1 MTTPKCIATLLLAVV
16 LSGTALAQPR
26 KQQPQAKT
34 PPEDSIVRLISAEK
48 AWQITENGTNY
59 RRVQGDARFLH
70 NDTYLLCDSASWNV
84 DAEVIEAYGNVRL
97 MQDETMLTSDEL
109 TYLISENLAQFK
121 GSLVELLDK
130 EGNRLRTRQLEYNTK
145 DSLAFFHDGGAM
157 KSKEGNVIEGL
168 RGTYDSRTKI
178 FTFEENVKLFM
189 DSILMRTERLTY
201 NSTEEKAC
209 FGSETH
215 TWLDETFIRADGGW
229 YTRKDS
235 TLCYQ
240 DNVYAMD
247 ETYEIWCAEGY
258 RHGPTHEVELV
269 RLVRVLDPEH
279 STAIYGNRL
288 RYLPDSSKC
297 YVLEDPAVAYYGEN
311 ENHEIDTLFIASDTM
326 IFRAVPRRE
335 FAEEEIAAAKK
346 RREDALFDA
355 LAEFRAKQAAERQ
368 QKIDD
373 ALRAAGKLPPLK
385 TDSTAT
391 ATPAPA
397 NAPTSDSLQMPQL
410 PKPGGKPTRP
420 AKATR
425 AATEVTPPADDDEQ
439 PTDEDVPE
447 GRKVAPED
455 STKVIPDPIEDPD
468 TTAVNCLWAFHNVR
482 MYRTDLQAAADSVTF
497 TTLDSIAMLLGR
509 PVMWNKVKNQLT
521 SERMHLFIKDG
532 SVYRGSMITD
542 ARITTREDAE
552 HFNQIKSTEMMGF
565 FRDNELYRY
574 DALGNVAA
582 IFYMEENGSLT
593 NVNIKESKS
602 LTAMIKDAAATR
614 LLYLEDIKSD
624 AYPIPDLESEKQ
636 KFKGF
641 EWRGDERPVSRYDV
655 TLMPIPSSWRHMF
668 DGLEQP
674 VFHETD
680 DYFKGYMTGVYEEL
694 ALRAEA
700 RRWQKIEKNI
710 EKSTRE
716 MRAEWARGDAAEID
730 SLAAVTDSLTLAL
743 LDSLYTFKVADAEKI
758 DLYPDSHP
766 AKEVKPS
773 AQTEVKPA
781 KKLTWKERRAQ
792 RREARKA
799 RRAAKKAEREA
810 RRAQQKSVTP

>member
-1 MTTPKCIATLLLAVV
+1 MTAPKCIVTLLLAAV
-16 LSGTALAQPR
+16 LSGTVLAQPR
-26 KQQPQAKT
+26 KQQQQAAT
-34 PPEDSIVRLISAEK
+34 PPEDSIVRLISADK
-48 AWQITENGTNY
+48 AWQITENGVNY

-84 DAEVIEAYGNVRL
+84 DSEVIEAYGNVRL
-97 MQDETMLTSDEL
+97 MQDETMLTSDQL
-109 TYLISENLAQFK
+109 TYLISESLAQFK
-121 GSLVELLDK
+121 GSVVELLDK
-130 EGNRLRTRQLEYNTK
+130 DGNRLRTRQLEYNTK
-145 DSLAFFHDGGAM
+145 DSLAFFHEGGAM

-168 RGTYDSRTKI
+168 HGTYDSRTKT
-178 FTFEENVKLFM
+178 FTFEDDVKLFM
-189 DSILMRTERLTY
+189 DSILMKTDRLTY
-201 NSTEEKAC
+201 NSDEEKAC
-209 FGSETH
+209 FGRETH

-247 ETYEIWCAEGY
+247 EQYEIWCAEGY
-258 RHGPTHEVELV
+258 RHGPTHEVELMRHV
-269 RLVRVLDPEH
+269 LVLDPEH
-279 STAIYGNRL
+279 STSIFGNRL

-335 FAEEEIAAAKK
+335 FAEEEIAAARK

-355 LAEFRAKQAAERQ
+355 LAEFRAKQAAARQ
-368 QKIDD
+368 QKIDE

-391 ATPAPA
+391 AGPAQP
-397 NAPTSDSLQMPQL
+397 PVTEPDLSEI
-410 PKPGGKPTRP
+410 PKPGGRP
-420 AKATR
+420 AKASKPNRTNL
-425 AATEVTPPADDDEQ
+425 EETPPDDDEL
-439 PTDEDVPE
+439 PTDEDGPT
-447 GRKVAPED
+447 GRKTAPDDSASARTAVPD
-455 STKVIPDPIEDPD
+455 STVIPDLIGDPD
-468 TTAVNCLWAFHNVR
+468 TTAVNCIWAFHNVR
-482 MYRTDLQAAADSVTF
+482 MFRTDLQAAADSVTF
-497 TTLDSIAMLLGR
+497 TTLDSIAVMSGR

-521 SERMHLFIKDG
+521 SETMHLFIKDG

-565 FRDNELYRY
+565 FHNNELYRY

-582 IFYMEENGSLT
+582 IFYMEENGALT
-593 NVNIKESKS
+593 NVNVKESKS

-641 EWRGDERPVSRYDV
+641 EWRGDERPASRYDV
-655 TLMPIPSSWRHMF
+655 TFMPIPISWRHMF
-668 DGLEQP
+668 DGMEQP
-674 VFHETD
+674 VFHETEE
-680 DYFKGYMTGVYEEL
+680 YFKGYMTGVYEQL

-700 RRWQKIEKNI
+700 RRWQKIEKNL

-716 MRAEWARGDAAEID
+716 MRAQWAREDAAEID
-730 SLAAVTDSLTLAL
+730 SLSAELDSLTLKL

-758 DLYPDSHP
+758 DLYPESHP
-766 AKEVKPS
+766 AKEVKP
-773 AQTEVKPA
+773 AARTEVQPA
-781 KKLTWKERRAQ
+781 KKLTWKERRAL

-799 RRAAKKAEREA
+799 RRAARKAAREA
-810 RRAQQKSVTP
+810 RKTTL

>member
-1 MTTPKCIATLLLAVV
+1 MTAPKCIVTLLLAAV
-16 LSGTALAQPR
+16 LSGTAFAQPR
-26 KQQPQAKT
+26 KQQQQAAT

-48 AWQITENGTNY
+48 AWQITENGINY

-97 MQDETMLTSDEL
+97 MQDETMLTSDQL
-109 TYLISENLAQFK
+109 TYLISESLAQFR
-121 GSLVELLDK
+121 GSVVELLDK
-130 EGNRLRTRQLEYNTK
+130 DGNRLRTRQLEYNTK
-145 DSLAFFHDGGAM
+145 DSLAFFHEGGAM
-157 KSKEGNVIEGL
+157 KSREGNVIEGVH
-168 RGTYDSRTKI
+168 GTYDSRTKT
-178 FTFEENVKLFM
+178 FTFEEDVKLFM
-189 DSILMRTERLTY
+189 DSILMKTERLTY
-201 NSTEEKAC
+201 NSDEGKAC
-209 FGSETH
+209 FGAETH
-215 TWLDETFIRADGGW
+215 TWMDETFIRADGGW
-229 YTRKDS
+229 YNRKDS

-247 ETYEIWCAEGY
+247 ERYEVWCTEGY

-269 RLVRVLDPEH
+269 RHVRVLDPEH
-279 STAIYGNRL
+279 NTSIFGNRL

-355 LAEFRAKQAAERQ
+355 LAEFRAKQAAARQ

-385 TDSTAT
+385 TDSTVT
-391 ATPAPA
+391 AGPVKPA
-397 NAPTSDSLQMPQL
+397 
-410 PKPGGKPTRP
+410 KPT
-420 AKATR
+420 KAPR
-425 AATEVTPPADDDEQ
+425 ANLEETPPDDDEL
-439 PTDEDVPE
+439 PTDEEMPR
-447 GRKVAPED
+447 GRKTAPDDSSAARTAVPD
-455 STKVIPDPIEDPD
+455 STVIPDPIEDPD
-468 TTAVNCLWAFHNVR
+468 TSAVNCLWAFHNVK
-482 MYRTDLQAAADSVTF
+482 MFRTDLQAAADSVTF
-497 TTLDSIAMLLGR
+497 TTLDSIAVMSGR

-521 SERMHLFIKDG
+521 SETMHLFIKDG
-532 SVYRGSMITD
+532 SVQRGSMLTD
-542 ARITTREDAE
+542 ARITTREDDE

-565 FRDNELYRY
+565 FHNNELYRY

-582 IFYMEENGSLT
+582 IFYMEENGALT
-593 NVNIKESKS
+593 NVNVKESKS

-655 TLMPIPSSWRHMF
+655 SFMPIPVSWRPMF
-668 DGLEQP
+668 DGMEKP
-674 VFHETD
+674 VFRESEE
-680 DYFKGYMTGVYEEL
+680 YFKGYMTGVYEQL
-694 ALRAEA
+694 AVRAEA
-700 RRWQKIEKNI
+700 RRWQKIEKRI
-710 EKSTRE
+710 DRDTRD
-716 MRAEWARGDAAEID
+716 MRAEWARADAAEID
-730 SLAAVTDSLTLAL
+730 SLSAADDSTLLAL
-743 LDSLYTFKVADAEKI
+743 LDSLYTFKVPDAEKL

-766 AKEVKPS
+766 AKEVKPA
-773 AQTEVKPA
+773 AQSEVQPA
-781 KKLTWKERRAQ
+781 KKLSWKERRAL

-799 RRAAKKAEREA
+799 RRAARRAAREA
-810 RRAQQKSVTP
+810 RKATL

>member
-1 MTTPKCIATLLLAVV
+1 MTTPKCIATLLLA
-16 LSGTALAQPR
+16 ALLTGPAFAQPR
-26 KQQPQAKT
+26 KQQPQAAT

-48 AWQITENGTNY
+48 AWQITENGVNY

-109 TYLISENLAQFK
+109 TYLIPESLAQFK
-121 GSLVELLDK
+121 GSVVELLDK
-130 EGNRLRTRQLEYNTK
+130 DGNRLRTRQLEYNTK
-145 DSLAFFHDGGAM
+145 DSLAFFHEGGAM

-168 RGTYDSRTKI
+168 HGTYDSRTKV

-201 NSTEEKAC
+201 NSSEEKAC
-209 FGSETH
+209 FGTETH

-247 ETYEIWCAEGY
+247 ENYEVWCAEGY

-269 RLVRVLDPEH
+269 RQVRVLDPEH
-279 STAIYGNRL
+279 STSIYGNRL
-288 RYLPDSSKC
+288 RYLPDSAKC
-297 YVLEDPAVAYYGEN
+297 YVLEEPAVAYYGEN

-326 IFRAVPRRE
+326 IFRAVPRYE
-335 FAEEEIAAAKK
+335 FSEEEIEAAKK

-368 QKIDD
+368 QKIED
-373 ALRAAGKLPPLK
+373 AMRAAGKLPPLK
-385 TDSTAT
+385 SDSTAT
-391 ATPAPA
+391 TPST
-397 NAPTSDSLQMPQL
+397 PTLD
-410 PKPGGKPTRP
+410 GKPTRP
-420 AKATR
+420 PKPSRSTV
-425 AATEVTPPADDDEQ
+425 EETPPTDDDQ
-439 PTDEDVPE
+439 PDNEDGPE
-447 GRKVAPED
+447 RKAAPD
-455 STKVIPDPIEDPD
+455 SGSVIPAPMEEPD
-468 TTAVNCLWAFHNVR
+468 SSSVNCIWAFRNVR

-565 FRDNELYRY
+565 FRNNELYRY

-582 IFYMEENGSLT
+582 IFYMEEGGALT
-593 NVNIKESKS
+593 NVNVKESKS
-602 LTAMIKDAAATR
+602 LTAMIKVAAATR

-655 TLMPIPSSWRHMF
+655 TFMPIPTSWRQMF
-668 DGLEQP
+668 DGLEKP

-680 DYFKGYMTGVYEEL
+680 DYFKGYMTGVYEQL

-700 RRWQKIEKNI
+700 RRWQKIEKNL

-716 MRAEWARGDAAEID
+716 LRAEWARADAAEID
-730 SLAAVTDSLTLAL
+730 SLAVATDSLTLAL

-766 AKEVKPS
+766 AKEVKS
-773 AQTEVKPA
+773 TAQTEVKPA
-781 KKLTWKERRAQ
+781 KKLTWKERRAL

-799 RRAAKKAEREA
+799 RRVA
-810 RRAQQKSVTP
+810 RRAERAAWKMQQKSVTP

>member
-1 MTTPKCIATLLLAVV
+1 MTAPKCIATLLLAAV

-26 KQQPQAKT
+26 KQQQQTAT

-48 AWQITENGTNY
+48 AWQITENGVNY

-109 TYLISENLAQFK
+109 TYLISESLAQFK
-121 GSLVELLDK
+121 GSVVELLDK
-130 EGNRLRTRQLEYNTK
+130 DGNKLRTRQLEYNTK
-145 DSLAFFHDGGAM
+145 DSLAFFHEGGAM

-168 RGTYDSRTKI
+168 HGTYDSRTKV

-201 NSTEEKAC
+201 NSNEEKAC
-209 FGSETH
+209 FGTETH

-247 ETYEIWCAEGY
+247 ETREVWCAEGY

-269 RLVRVLDPEH
+269 RQVRVLDPEH

-288 RYLPDSSKC
+288 RYLPDSAKC
-297 YVLEDPAVAYYGEN
+297 YVLEEPAVAYYGEN

-326 IFRAVPRRE
+326 IFRAVPRYE
-335 FAEEEIAAAKK
+335 FSEEEVEAAKK

-368 QKIDD
+368 KKIEE
-373 ALRAAGKLPPLK
+373 AQRAAGKLPPLPK
-385 TDSTAT
+385 DSTA
-391 ATPAPA
+391 APAPA
-397 NAPTSDSLQMPQL
+397 ASAPATTNPAQPQL
-410 PKPGGKPTRP
+410 PTLGGKPS
-420 AKATR
+420 KATQT
-425 AATEVTPPADDDEQ
+425 AASTEETTSDDEEP
-439 PTDEDVPE
+439 PTDEDVP
-447 GRKVAPED
+447 GSRKAASD
-455 STKVIPDPIEDPD
+455 STTVTSDSTTVIPGLTGDLDS
-468 TTAVNCLWAFHNVR
+468 TSVNCIWAFHNVR

-521 SERMHLFIKDG
+521 SETMHLFIKDG

-542 ARITTREDAE
+542 ARITTREDGE

-565 FRDNELYRY
+565 FRNNELYRY

-641 EWRGDERPVSRYDV
+641 EWRGDERPISRYDV
-655 TLMPIPSSWRHMF
+655 TFMPIPTSWRQMF
-668 DGLEQP
+668 DGMEKP
-674 VFHETD
+674 VFNETD
-680 DYFKGYMTGVYEEL
+680 DYFKGYMTGVYEQL

-700 RRWQKIEKNI
+700 RRWQKIEKNL

-716 MRAEWARGDAAEID
+716 MRAQWAREDAAEID
-730 SLAAVTDSLTLAL
+730 SLSAALDSLTLKM
-743 LDSLYTFKVADAEKI
+743 LDSLDTFKVADAEKI
-758 DLYPDSHP
+758 DIFPNDHP
-766 AKEVKPS
+766 AKEVKPA
-773 AQTEVKPA
+773 AQPEVQPA
-781 KKLTWKERRAQ
+781 KKLTWKERRAL

-799 RRAAKKAEREA
+799 RRAARKAAREA
-810 RRAQQKSVTP
+810 RKSTL